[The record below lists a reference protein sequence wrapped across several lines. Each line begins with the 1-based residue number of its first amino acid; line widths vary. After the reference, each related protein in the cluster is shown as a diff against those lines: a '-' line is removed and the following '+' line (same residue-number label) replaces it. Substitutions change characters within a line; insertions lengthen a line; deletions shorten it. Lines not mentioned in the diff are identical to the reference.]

1 MDKMMVSQKESI
13 STNEEIVIDTTISK
27 VLNFLGA
34 LLIIAGIVTWCIILG
49 RSEAD
54 LLDTKQILLL
64 CTLLV
69 VFIGTGVWFELK
81 SQRHQ
86 KRKTFP
92 EYIHDD
98 YDRLQDE
105 EEEDDYDYLQDG
117 EEDA

>member
-1 MDKMMVSQKESI
+1 MLISPKKSI
-13 STNEEIVIDTTISK
+13 STEDEIVIDTTLSK
-27 VLNFLGA
+27 VLNFLGV
-34 LLIIAGIVTWCIILG
+34 LLIMSGIVLFLIILG
-49 RSEAD
+49 RNEAD
-54 LLDTKQILLL
+54 LLNTKQTVML
-64 CTLLV
+64 CTAIV
-69 VFIGTGVWFELK
+69 VCIGVGAWFELK

-86 KRKTFP
+86 KRKTLP